1 MLLKTYPAPIQ
12 PRPKEGGMMQHL
24 ARAFLLL
31 LGLALPAVPGQASAD
46 EITVFAAASLTSAL
60 NDAGKVFEQ
69 KENHSVRFSYASSS
83 TLAKQ
88 IENGAP
94 ANLFLSADLD
104 WMDYLDQR
112 QLIADGTRTNLLGNR
127 LVMIAPVDR
136 PLTVAL
142 KPGVDLVPLLSGG
155 LLATGDPDHV
165 PVGKYARQA
174 FEKLGVWKEI
184 ADRIARTDTV
194 RAALALVE
202 RAECPLGV
210 VYATD
215 AAASAKVKVV
225 GVFPEDSYP
234 PIVYPAALVKDKATP
249 AAQRLLDF
257 LKSPAARPIFEKHGF
272 TVK

>member
-1 MLLKTYPAPIQ
+1 
-12 PRPKEGGMMQHL
+12 MMRRL
-24 ARAFLLL
+24 SRAFLLI
-31 LGLALPAVPGQASAD
+31 LGLALLSAPGKASAD
-46 EITVFAAASLTSAL
+46 EVTVFAAASLTNAL
-60 NDAGKVFEQ
+60 NEAGKAFEQ
-69 KENHSVRFSYASSS
+69 KGPHTLRLSFASSS

-127 LVMIAPVDR
+127 LVMIAPAASTLRVD
-136 PLTVAL
+136 L
-142 KPGVDLVPLLSGG
+142 KPGIDLSAFLSGG
-155 LLATGDPDHV
+155 LLAAGDPDHV
-165 PVGKYARQA
+165 PAGKYARKA
-174 FEKLGVWKEI
+174 FEKLGAWAAIE
-184 ADRIARTDTV
+184 DRIARADSV

-234 PIVYPAALVKDKATP
+234 PIVYPAALVKDKGTP
-249 AAQRLLDF
+249 AAQRLLEF

-272 TVK
+272 TAK

>member
-1 MLLKTYPAPIQ
+1 MKHLRRSLSTPAIVLAIVLLSTC
-12 PRPKEGGMMQHL
+12 
-24 ARAFLLL
+24 
-31 LGLALPAVPGQASAD
+31 AVAD
-46 EITVFAAASLTSAL
+46 EIMVFAAASLTNAL
-60 NDAGKVFEQ
+60 NDAGKAFEQ
-69 KENHSVRFSYASSS
+69 KEGHSVRFSYASSS

-88 IENGAP
+88 IESGAP
-94 ANLFLSADLD
+94 ARLFLSADLD

-127 LVMIAPVDR
+127 LVMIAPSASTVKVD
-136 PLTVAL
+136 L
-142 KPGVDLVPLLSGG
+142 KPGIDLSGQLSGG

-174 FEKLGVWKEI
+174 FEKLGAWKGIEG
-184 ADRIARTDTV
+184 RIARADSV

-215 AAASAKVKVV
+215 AAASAKVKAV
-225 GVFPEDSYP
+225 GVFPEGSHP
-234 PIVYPAALVKDKATP
+234 PIVYPAAIVKDKGTP
-249 AAQRLLDF
+249 AAQRLLEF
-257 LKSPAARPIFEKHGF
+257 LKSPEARPIFEKHGF